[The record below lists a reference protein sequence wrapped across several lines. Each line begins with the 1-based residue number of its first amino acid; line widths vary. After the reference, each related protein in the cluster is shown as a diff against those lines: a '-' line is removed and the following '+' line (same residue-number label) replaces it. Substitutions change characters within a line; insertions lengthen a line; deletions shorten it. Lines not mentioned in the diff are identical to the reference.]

1 MPPSRSKSPLG
12 GNMLTSVRN
21 FKTSQ
26 ALPRMLAD
34 FALVQVSMI
43 VALAIPVLFL
53 LTRGQS
59 VAATSRL
66 EEALAYYVPYFLCT
80 SLVFPLVFLLNGFY
94 TRSRAYSGRYKMV
107 VVMRGAR
114 LGILSLLAVNYL
126 FFRQNLVPRL
136 ALLFFAVLTIML
148 LALTRLAKAIVTER
162 YEIRARDNAGAEG
175 TSCLGGAGYIGSSLV
190 RKLLESGRKVR
201 VVDSLVY
208 GDEPLRGVFGHP
220 NLEMRIGDCRNI
232 QDMVA
237 AVRGVDSII
246 DLAAIVGDPACEQDK
261 QTALEINYAAT
272 RMLIEVA
279 KGHGIQR
286 FVFASSC
293 SVYGATDVMM
303 DEKSAVKPISLYGQT
318 KLDSEHAL
326 LHARTDTFHP
336 TILRLATVF
345 GLSYRPRFDLVVNLL
360 MAKAYNEGVI
370 TIFNGE
376 QWRPFIHVHDVA
388 AGFIR
393 ALNAPLPIVSGQ
405 IFNLGDTRLNY
416 TLTQLGHMIKEMFPD
431 TKVQHIDDSDRR
443 NYRVSFDKI
452 YTQMGF
458 QCSWMLE
465 DGMRQ
470 LRQAFEDK
478 EIVDYTDSRYYNV
491 KFLKIAG
498 SPSRKASIDEHL
510 MAAFAS
516 APKAPTETL
525 VLNKANGHT
534 ETISLT
540 DMEGD

>member
-1 MPPSRSKSPLG
+1 
-12 GNMLTSVRN
+12 MLTSVRN

-53 LTRGQS
+53 LSRGQS
-59 VAATSRL
+59 AGATERL
-66 EEALAYYVPYFLCT
+66 QEALEYYIPYFLCT

-94 TRSRAYSGRYKMV
+94 TRSRAYAGRYKMI
-107 VVMRGAR
+107 VVMRGAG

-126 FFRQNLVPRL
+126 VFRQKLVPRL
-136 ALLFFAVLTIML
+136 ALLFFAVLTIL
-148 LALTRLAKAIVTER
+148 LLTLTRLAKALVTER
-162 YEIRARDNAGAEG
+162 YEIRAKDSGNAEG
-175 TSCLGGAGYIGSSLV
+175 TVLVLGGAGYIGSSLV

-286 FVFASSC
+286 FIFASSC

-303 DEKSAVKPISLYGQT
+303 DENSAVRPISLYGQT

-326 LHARTDTFHP
+326 LHARSETFHP

-388 AGFIR
+388 AGIIR
-393 ALNAPLPIVSGQ
+393 TLNAPLPIISGQ

-416 TLTQLGHMIKEMFPD
+416 TLTQVAQMILKMFPE
-431 TKVQHIDDSDRR
+431 TRVQHIEDTDRR
-443 NYRVSFDKI
+443 NYRVSFEKI
-452 YTQMGF
+452 RSQLGF
-458 QCSWMLE
+458 SASWQLE

-478 EIVDYTDSRYYNV
+478 EIVDYTDTRYYNQ

-498 SPSRKASIDEHL
+498 SPSRKASLDEHL

-516 APKAPTETL
+516 APKSQAPAGETIL
-525 VLNKANGHT
+525 LNKPNGHT

-540 DMEGD
+540 NDLEGD

>member
-1 MPPSRSKSPLG
+1 
-12 GNMLTSVRN
+12 MLTSVRN

-34 FALVQVSMI
+34 FAIVQVSMI

-53 LTRGQS
+53 LSRGQS
-59 VAATSRL
+59 AAATTRL
-66 EEALAYYVPYFLCT
+66 EEALAYYVPDFLLL
-80 SLVFPLVFLLNGFY
+80 SLVFPMVFLLNGFY
-94 TRSRAYSGRYKMV
+94 TRSRAYSGRYKTI
-107 VVMRGAR
+107 VVMRGAG
-114 LGILSLLAVNYL
+114 LGILTMLAVNYL
-126 FFRQNLVPRL
+126 FFRADLVPRL
-136 ALLFFAVLTIML
+136 AMLFFAVLAIS
-148 LALTRLAKAIVTER
+148 ALTLTRFAKALVTER
-162 YEIRARDNAGAEG
+162 YEIRARDGNGASDG
-175 TSCLGGAGYIGSSLV
+175 TVLVLGGAGYIGSSLV

-220 NLEMRIGDCRNI
+220 NLEMRVGDCRNI

-303 DEKSAVKPISLYGQT
+303 DENSAVKPISLYGQT

-326 LHARTDTFHP
+326 LNARSETFHP

-360 MAKAYNEGVI
+360 MAKACNEGVI

-388 AGFIR
+388 AGFIK

-416 TLTQLGHMIKEMFPD
+416 TLTQVAEKIREMFPD
-431 TKVQHIDDSDRR
+431 TRVQHIEDSDRR
-443 NYRVSFDKI
+443 NYRVSFEKI
-452 YTQMGF
+452 HKHLGF
-458 QCSWMLE
+458 SSSWQLE

-478 EIVDYTDSRYYNV
+478 EIADYTDTRYYNQ

-498 SPSRKASIDEHL
+498 SPSRKAVLDEHL
-510 MAAFAS
+510 MAAFAN
-516 APKAPTETL
+516 AP
-525 VLNKANGHT
+525 NGHVST
-534 ETISLT
+534 ETISL
-540 DMEGD
+540 DKIVEAAE

>member
-1 MPPSRSKSPLG
+1 
-12 GNMLTSVRN
+12 
-21 FKTSQ
+21 
-26 ALPRMLAD
+26 
-34 FALVQVSMI
+34 
-43 VALAIPVLFL
+43 
-53 LTRGQS
+53 
-59 VAATSRL
+59 
-66 EEALAYYVPYFLCT
+66 
-80 SLVFPLVFLLNGFY
+80 
-94 TRSRAYSGRYKMV
+94 
-107 VVMRGAR
+107 
-114 LGILSLLAVNYL
+114 
-126 FFRQNLVPRL
+126 
-136 ALLFFAVLTIML
+136 
-148 LALTRLAKAIVTER
+148 
-162 YEIRARDNAGAEG
+162 
-175 TSCLGGAGYIGSSLV
+175 
-190 RKLLESGRKVR
+190 
-201 VVDSLVY
+201 
-208 GDEPLRGVFGHP
+208 
-220 NLEMRIGDCRNI
+220 
-232 QDMVA
+232 
-237 AVRGVDSII
+237 
-246 DLAAIVGDPACEQDK
+246 
-261 QTALEINYAAT
+261 
-272 RMLIEVA
+272 
-279 KGHGIQR
+279 
-286 FVFASSC
+286 
-293 SVYGATDVMM
+293 VMM

-393 ALNAPLPIVSGQ
+393 ALNAPLPIISGQ

-452 YTQMGF
+452 HTHLGF
-458 QCSWMLE
+458 QCSWTLE

-498 SPSRKASIDEHL
+498 SPSRKASLDEHL

-525 VLNKANGHT
+525 VLNKANAHT

>member
-1 MPPSRSKSPLG
+1 
-12 GNMLTSVRN
+12 MLTSVRN
-21 FKTSQ
+21 FRTSQ

-34 FALVQVSMI
+34 FALVQVCMI
-43 VALAIPVLFL
+43 LALAIPVLFL
-53 LTRGQS
+53 LSRGQS
-59 VAATSRL
+59 AAATSRL

-94 TRSRAYSGRYKMV
+94 TRSRAYTGRYKMV
-107 VVMRGAR
+107 VVMRGAG

-136 ALLFFAVLTIML
+136 ALLFFAVLTIL
-148 LALTRLAKAIVTER
+148 VLALTRLAKAMVTDR
-162 YEIRARDNAGAEG
+162 YEIRPKDSNGAEG
-175 TSCLGGAGYIGSSLV
+175 AVLVLGGAGYIGSSLV

-286 FVFASSC
+286 FIFASSC
-293 SVYGATDVMM
+293 SVYGATDVLM
-303 DEKSAVKPISLYGQT
+303 DENSAVKPISLYGQT

-326 LHARTDTFHP
+326 LHARSDTFHP

-360 MAKAYNEGVI
+360 MAKAFNEGVI

-388 AGFIR
+388 AGIIR
-393 ALNAPLPIVSGQ
+393 TLNAPLPIVSGQ

-416 TLTQLGHMIKEMFPD
+416 TLTQVAQMILKMFPD
-431 TKVQHIDDSDRR
+431 TRVQHIEDTDRR
-443 NYRVSFDKI
+443 NYRVSFEKI
-452 YTQMGF
+452 HSQLGF
-458 QCSWMLE
+458 TASWQLE

-478 EIVDYTDSRYYNV
+478 EIVDYTDNRYYNQ
-491 KFLKIAG
+491 KFLKLAG
-498 SPSRKASIDEHL
+498 SPSRKASLDEHL

-516 APKAPTETL
+516 APKGQAPSETL
-525 VLNKANGHT
+525 ILNKPNGHT
-534 ETISLT
+534 ETISLIKEVGAA
-540 DMEGD
+540 D

>member
-1 MPPSRSKSPLG
+1 
-12 GNMLTSVRN
+12 V
-21 FKTSQ
+21 
-26 ALPRMLAD
+26 
-34 FALVQVSMI
+34 
-43 VALAIPVLFL
+43 
-53 LTRGQS
+53 
-59 VAATSRL
+59 
-66 EEALAYYVPYFLCT
+66 
-80 SLVFPLVFLLNGFY
+80 
-94 TRSRAYSGRYKMV
+94 
-107 VVMRGAR
+107 
-114 LGILSLLAVNYL
+114 
-126 FFRQNLVPRL
+126 
-136 ALLFFAVLTIML
+136 
-148 LALTRLAKAIVTER
+148 
-162 YEIRARDNAGAEG
+162 
-175 TSCLGGAGYIGSSLV
+175 LGGAGYIGSSLV

-237 AVRGVDSII
+237 AVRGVDAIV

-286 FVFASSC
+286 FIFASSC

-303 DEKSAVKPISLYGQT
+303 DEKSAVQPISLYGQT

-326 LHARTDTFHP
+326 LNTRSETFHP

-360 MAKAYNEGVI
+360 MAKAYYEGVI

-388 AGFIR
+388 AGIIR
-393 ALNAPLPIVSGQ
+393 TLNAPLPLTSGQ

-416 TLTQLGHMIKEMFPD
+416 TLTQVAQMIQKMFPE
-431 TKVQHIDDSDRR
+431 TRVQHIEDTDRR
-443 NYRVSFDKI
+443 NYRVSFEKI
-452 YTQMGF
+452 KSQLGF
-458 QCSWMLE
+458 TASWQLE

-478 EIVDYTDSRYYNV
+478 EIVDYTDTRYYNQ

-498 SPSRKASIDEHL
+498 SPSRKAVLDEHL

-516 APKAPTETL
+516 AP
-525 VLNKANGHT
+525 NGHGPSETIYLSEENGRT
-534 ETISLT
+534 ETIPLT
-540 DMEGD
+540 KGMGAEE

>member
-1 MPPSRSKSPLG
+1 
-12 GNMLTSVRN
+12 MLTSVRN

-34 FALVQVSMI
+34 FAVVQISMI

-59 VAATSRL
+59 AAATTRL

-94 TRSRAYSGRYKMV
+94 TRSRAYSGRYKMI
-107 VVMRGAR
+107 VVMRGAG

-126 FFRQNLVPRL
+126 LFRQNLVPRL
-136 ALLFFAVLTIML
+136 ALLFFAVSTIAL
-148 LALTRLAKAIVTER
+148 LALTRVAKAMVQER
-162 YEIRARDNAGAEG
+162 YEIRAKDNAGTEG
-175 TSCLGGAGYIGSSLV
+175 TVLVLGGAGYIGSSLV

-237 AVRGVDSII
+237 AVRGVDAII

-303 DEKSAVKPISLYGQT
+303 DENSAVKPISLYGQT

-393 ALNAPLPIVSGQ
+393 ALNAPIPIVSGQ

-416 TLTQLGHMIKEMFPD
+416 TLTQLGHMIKEMFPE
-431 TKVQHIDDSDRR
+431 TKVQQIDDSDRR
-443 NYRVSFDKI
+443 NYRVSFEKI
-452 YTQMGF
+452 RSQLGF

-470 LRQAFEDK
+470 LKQAFEDK
-478 EIVDYTDSRYYNV
+478 EITDYTDSRYYNV
-491 KFLKIAG
+491 KFLKMSG
-498 SPSRKASIDEHL
+498 SPSRKASIDEQV
-510 MAAFAS
+510 MAAFSS
-516 APKAPTETL
+516 APAP
-525 VLNKANGHT
+525 V
-534 ETISLT
+534 ETIQPNPR
-540 DMEGD
+540 

>member
-1 MPPSRSKSPLG
+1 
-12 GNMLTSVRN
+12 
-21 FKTSQ
+21 
-26 ALPRMLAD
+26 
-34 FALVQVSMI
+34 
-43 VALAIPVLFL
+43 
-53 LTRGQS
+53 
-59 VAATSRL
+59 
-66 EEALAYYVPYFLCT
+66 
-80 SLVFPLVFLLNGFY
+80 
-94 TRSRAYSGRYKMV
+94 
-107 VVMRGAR
+107 
-114 LGILSLLAVNYL
+114 
-126 FFRQNLVPRL
+126 
-136 ALLFFAVLTIML
+136 
-148 LALTRLAKAIVTER
+148 
-162 YEIRARDNAGAEG
+162 
-175 TSCLGGAGYIGSSLV
+175 LGGAGYIGSSLV

-232 QDMVA
+232 QDMVG

-286 FVFASSC
+286 FIFASSC

-303 DEKSAVKPISLYGQT
+303 DENSAVRPISLYGQT

-326 LHARTDTFHP
+326 LNARSETFHP

-360 MAKAYNEGVI
+360 MAKAFNEGVI

-388 AGFIR
+388 AGIIR
-393 ALNAPLPIVSGQ
+393 TLNAPLPIVTGQ
-405 IFNLGDTRLNY
+405 IFNLGDTTLNY
-416 TLTQLGHMIKEMFPD
+416 TLTQVSQMILKMFPN
-431 TKVQHIDDSDRR
+431 TRVQHIEDTDRR

-452 YTQMGF
+452 RTQLGF
-458 QCSWMLE
+458 TSSWQLE

-478 EIVDYTDSRYYNV
+478 EITDYTDTRYYNQ

-498 SPSRKASIDEHL
+498 SPSRNEFDEHL
-510 MAAFAS
+510 MAAFAN
-516 APKAPTETL
+516 APKGQAPAD
-525 VLNKANGHT
+525 VLAMKKPNGHT
-534 ETISLT
+534 ETIHLT
-540 DMEGD
+540 KAAEGD

>member
-1 MPPSRSKSPLG
+1 
-12 GNMLTSVRN
+12 MLTSVRS

-34 FALVQVSMI
+34 FALVQVAMI
-43 VALAIPVLFL
+43 TGLAIPVLFL
-53 LTRGQS
+53 LSRGHS
-59 VAATSRL
+59 AAATVRL

-107 VVMRGAR
+107 VVMRGAG

-126 FFRQNLVPRL
+126 LFRQNLVPRL
-136 ALLFFAVLTIML
+136 ALLFFAVLTIL
-148 LALTRLAKAIVTER
+148 ALALTRLAKTMVTDR
-162 YEIRARDNAGAEG
+162 YEIRPKDSSDGEG
-175 TSCLGGAGYIGSSLV
+175 TVLVLGGAGYIGSSLV

-237 AVRGVDSII
+237 AVRGIDSII

-261 QTALEINYAAT
+261 QAALEVNYAAT

-286 FVFASSC
+286 FIFASSC
-293 SVYGATDVMM
+293 SVYGATDVLM
-303 DEKSAVKPISLYGQT
+303 DENSAVRPISLYGQT

-326 LHARTDTFHP
+326 LHARSETFHP

-345 GLSYRPRFDLVVNLL
+345 GLSFRPRFDLVVNLL
-360 MAKAYNEGVI
+360 MAKAFNEGVI

-388 AGFIR
+388 AGFITT
-393 ALNAPLPIVSGQ
+393 LNAPLPIVSGQ

-416 TLTQLGHMIKEMFPD
+416 TLTQVSQMILKMFPD
-431 TKVQHIDDSDRR
+431 TRVQHIEDTDRR
-443 NYRVSFDKI
+443 NYRVSFEKI
-452 YTQMGF
+452 HSQLGF
-458 QCSWMLE
+458 TSSWQLE

-478 EIVDYTDSRYYNV
+478 EIVDYTDTRYYNQ

-498 SPSRKASIDEHL
+498 SPSRKASLDEHL

-516 APKAPTETL
+516 APKGHTPSENI
-525 VLNKANGHT
+525 VLGKPDNRT
-534 ETISLT
+534 ETIALT
-540 DMEGD
+540 KEVTKEVGAD

>member
-1 MPPSRSKSPLG
+1 
-12 GNMLTSVRN
+12 MLTSVRS

-34 FALVQVSMI
+34 FALVQVAMI
-43 VALAIPVLFL
+43 TGLAIPVLFL
-53 LTRGQS
+53 LSRGHS
-59 VAATSRL
+59 AAATVRL

-107 VVMRGAR
+107 VVMRGAG

-126 FFRQNLVPRL
+126 LFRQNLVPRL
-136 ALLFFAVLTIML
+136 ALLFFAVLTIL
-148 LALTRLAKAIVTER
+148 ALALTRLAKTMVTDR
-162 YEIRARDNAGAEG
+162 YEIRPKDSSG
-175 TSCLGGAGYIGSSLV
+175 TDGTVLVLGGAGYIGSSLV

-237 AVRGVDSII
+237 AVRGIDSII

-261 QTALEINYAAT
+261 QAALEVNYAAT

-286 FVFASSC
+286 FIFASSC
-293 SVYGATDVMM
+293 SVYGATDVLM
-303 DEKSAVKPISLYGQT
+303 DENSAVRPISLYGQT

-326 LHARTDTFHP
+326 LHARSETFHP

-345 GLSYRPRFDLVVNLL
+345 GLSFRPRFDLVVNLL
-360 MAKAYNEGVI
+360 MAKAFNEGVI

-393 ALNAPLPIVSGQ
+393 TLNSPLPIVSGQ

-416 TLTQLGHMIKEMFPD
+416 TLTQVSQMILKMFPD
-431 TKVQHIDDSDRR
+431 TRVQHIDDTDRR
-443 NYRVSFDKI
+443 NYRVSFEKI
-452 YTQMGF
+452 RSQLGF
-458 QCSWMLE
+458 TSSWQLE

-478 EIVDYTDSRYYNV
+478 EIVDYTDTRYYNQ

-498 SPSRKASIDEHL
+498 SPSNKASLDEHL

-516 APKAPTETL
+516 APKGYIPGDTI
-525 VLNKANGHT
+525 VLDKPNTHT
-534 ETISLT
+534 ETIALT
-540 DMEGD
+540 KPVEAD

>member
-1 MPPSRSKSPLG
+1 
-12 GNMLTSVRN
+12 
-21 FKTSQ
+21 
-26 ALPRMLAD
+26 
-34 FALVQVSMI
+34 
-43 VALAIPVLFL
+43 
-53 LTRGQS
+53 
-59 VAATSRL
+59 
-66 EEALAYYVPYFLCT
+66 
-80 SLVFPLVFLLNGFY
+80 
-94 TRSRAYSGRYKMV
+94 
-107 VVMRGAR
+107 
-114 LGILSLLAVNYL
+114 
-126 FFRQNLVPRL
+126 
-136 ALLFFAVLTIML
+136 
-148 LALTRLAKAIVTER
+148 
-162 YEIRARDNAGAEG
+162 
-175 TSCLGGAGYIGSSLV
+175 
-190 RKLLESGRKVR
+190 
-201 VVDSLVY
+201 
-208 GDEPLRGVFGHP
+208 
-220 NLEMRIGDCRNI
+220 MRIGDCRNI

-336 TILRLATVF
+336 TILRLATVY

-416 TLTQLGHMIKEMFPD
+416 TLTQLGHMIKEMFPN

-452 YTQMGF
+452 HTQLGF
-458 QCSWMLE
+458 QCSWTLE

-516 APKAPTETL
+516 APKAPIETL
-525 VLNKANGHT
+525 VLNKGNGHT

>member
-1 MPPSRSKSPLG
+1 
-12 GNMLTSVRN
+12 MLTSVRN

-34 FALVQVSMI
+34 FALIQACMI
-43 VALAIPVLFL
+43 IALSIPVLFL
-53 LTRGQS
+53 LSRGQS
-59 VAATSRL
+59 EAATSRL
-66 EEALAYYVPYFLCT
+66 EEALSYYLPYFLCT

-94 TRSRAYSGRYKMV
+94 TKSRAYSGRYKMV
-107 VVMRGAR
+107 VVMRGAG

-136 ALLFFAVLTIML
+136 ALLIFAVLSIAVLT
-148 LALTRLAKAIVTER
+148 LTRLAKALVTER
-162 YEIRARDNAGAEG
+162 YEIRAKDSSG
-175 TSCLGGAGYIGSSLV
+175 TDGVVLVLGGAGYIGSSLV
-190 RKLLESGRKVR
+190 RKLLEAGRKVR

-286 FVFASSC
+286 FIFASSC

-303 DEKSAVKPISLYGQT
+303 DENSAVRPISLYGQT

-326 LHARTDTFHP
+326 LHARSETFHP
-336 TILRLATVF
+336 TVLRLATVF

-388 AGFIR
+388 AGIIR
-393 ALNAPLPIVSGQ
+393 TLNAPLPIVSGQ

-416 TLTQLGHMIKEMFPD
+416 TLTQVAQMILKMFPN
-431 TKVQHIDDSDRR
+431 TRVQHIEDTDRR
-443 NYRVSFDKI
+443 NYRVSFEKI
-452 YTQMGF
+452 RSQLGF
-458 QCSWMLE
+458 TASWQLE

-478 EIVDYTDSRYYNV
+478 EIVDYNDTRYYNQ

-498 SPSRKASIDEHL
+498 SPSRKGGLDEHV

-516 APKAPTETL
+516 APKGQLPSDTM
-525 VLNKANGHT
+525 VLNKTTHT
-534 ETISLT
+534 ETISLIKEA
-540 DMEGD
+540 EGD

>member
-1 MPPSRSKSPLG
+1 
-12 GNMLTSVRN
+12 MLTSVRN

-34 FALVQVSMI
+34 FALVQISMI
-43 VALAIPVLFL
+43 LALGIPVLYL

-59 VAATSRL
+59 VAATARL

-94 TRSRAYSGRYKMV
+94 TRSRAYTGRYKMV
-107 VVMRGAR
+107 VVMRGAG

-136 ALLFFAVLTIML
+136 ALLFFSVLTIAV
-148 LALTRLAKAIVTER
+148 LALTRLAKAMVQER
-162 YEIRARDNAGAEG
+162 YEIRAKDSAGAEG
-175 TSCLGGAGYIGSSLV
+175 TVLVLGGAGYIGSSLV

-286 FVFASSC
+286 FIFASSC

-326 LHARTDTFHP
+326 LHARSDTFHP

-388 AGFIR
+388 AGFIKT
-393 ALNAPLPIVSGQ
+393 LNAPLPIVSGQ

-416 TLTQLGHMIKEMFPD
+416 TLTQIGQMIQGMFPD
-431 TKVQHIDDSDRR
+431 TRVQHIDDTDRR
-443 NYRVSFDKI
+443 NYRVSFEKI
-452 YTQMGF
+452 RSQLGF
-458 QCSWMLE
+458 SCSWQLE

-478 EIVDYTDSRYYNV
+478 EIVDYTDTRYYNQ

-498 SPSRKASIDEHL
+498 SPSRKASLDEHL

-516 APKAPTETL
+516 APKAPSETI
-525 VLNKANGHT
+525 VLNKPSGHT

-540 DMEGD
+540 KEVGAD

>member
-1 MPPSRSKSPLG
+1 
-12 GNMLTSVRN
+12 MLTSVRN

-34 FALVQVSMI
+34 FALVQISMI
-43 VALAIPVLFL
+43 LALGLPVLFL

-59 VAATSRL
+59 LAATARL

-107 VVMRGAR
+107 VVMRGAG

-136 ALLFFAVLTIML
+136 ALLFFAVLTIAL
-148 LALTRLAKAIVTER
+148 LALTRLAKAMVTER

-175 TSCLGGAGYIGSSLV
+175 TVLVLGGAGYIGSSLV
-190 RKLLESGRKVR
+190 RKLLESGRRVR

-388 AGFIR
+388 TGFIR

-405 IFNLGDTRLNY
+405 IFNLGDTRLNF

-452 YTQMGF
+452 QTQLGF
-458 QCSWMLE
+458 QCSWTLE

-498 SPSRKASIDEHL
+498 SPSRKGSIDEHL

-525 VLNKANGHT
+525 VLNKANAHT

>member
-1 MPPSRSKSPLG
+1 
-12 GNMLTSVRN
+12 MLTSLRN

-34 FALVQVSMI
+34 FALVQACMI
-43 VALAIPVLFL
+43 MALGIPVVFL
-53 LTRGQS
+53 LSRGDS
-59 VAATSRL
+59 VAATARL
-66 EEALAYYVPYFLCT
+66 EEALSYYIPYFLCI
-80 SLVFPLVFLLNGFY
+80 SVVFPLVFLLNGFY
-94 TRSRAYSGRYKMV
+94 TRSRAYIGRYKMV
-107 VVMRGAR
+107 VVMRGAGI
-114 LGILSLLAVNYL
+114 GILTLLAVNYL
-126 FFRQNLVPRL
+126 FFRTNLVPRL
-136 ALLFFAVLTIML
+136 ALLFFAVLTIIGL
-148 LALTRLAKAIVTER
+148 SLTRLAKALLQER
-162 YEIRARDNAGAEG
+162 YEIRARGNTNPEG
-175 TSCLGGAGYIGSSLV
+175 TVLVLGGAGYIGSSLV

-237 AVRGVDSII
+237 AVRGVDAVI

-286 FVFASSC
+286 FIFASSC

-303 DEKSAVKPISLYGQT
+303 DENSAVKPISLYGQT

-326 LHARTDTFHP
+326 LAARSSTFHP

-345 GLSYRPRFDLVVNLL
+345 GLSFRPRFDLVVNLL
-360 MAKAYNEGVI
+360 MAKAFNEGVI

-388 AGFIR
+388 AGIIKT
-393 ALNAPLPIVSGQ
+393 LNAPLPVVSGQ
-405 IFNLGDTRLNY
+405 IYNLGDTRLNY
-416 TLTQLGHMIKEMFPD
+416 TLTQISLMIKKMFPN
-431 TKVQHIDDSDRR
+431 TQVQHIEDSDRR

-452 YTQMGF
+452 ETQLGF
-458 QCSWMLE
+458 TCSWQVE

-478 EIVDYTDSRYYNV
+478 EITDYTDTRYYNQ

-498 SPSRKASIDEHL
+498 SPSRNLLDEHL
-510 MAAFAS
+510 MAAFAN
-516 APKAPTETL
+516 APKNLTPSDAAVLGTKPT
-525 VLNKANGHT
+525 GHT
-534 ETISLT
+534 ETIHLT
-540 DMEGD
+540 KGAGSN